1 MGKVKLA
8 RFVYKQEFKL
18 RPGRHELEG
27 KATMREWTQGIKGG
41 PDHYWGAFSLPN
53 ILLANSSLFTSQKN
67 KNQVY
72 YFFEKIRS
80 CRVQSWRLEGNMS
93 GYTCMQNLGLK

>member
-53 ILLANSSLFTSQKN
+53 ILLANSSLFTSQKSCVVWIIFN
-67 KNQVY
+67 LNYTLNTIFTKKNLSDN
-72 YFFEKIRS
+72 ICGHGPTDILR
-80 CRVQSWRLEGNMS
+80 
-93 GYTCMQNLGLK
+93 